1 MLQQIAPE
9 NLPAFLGGE
18 CTCDHMDGG
27 CVPSQVLK
35 NAKPLDATDKND
47 KVETAYNTNIMNEA
61 KTSESIRGP
70 SFF

>member
-1 MLQQIAPE
+1 MPE

-35 NAKPLDATDKND
+35 NAKPLEVKDHNE
-47 KVETAYNTNIMNEA
+47 KVETAYNASIMIEA
-61 KTSESIRGP
+61 KSSEIIRGP
-70 SFF
+70 SFY